1 MIERQETQL
10 DTDIR
15 QRYEMDPSGEL
26 TVKCRNDKRM
36 LYGTPRHEHA
46 FIWTEREDRHNL
58 VMRHEV
64 VRRAD
69 DREYGCFY
77 AMPTLDA
84 AIMFARAVTPQPTK
98 G

>member
-1 MIERQETQL
+1 MIGRQKAQL
-10 DTDIR
+10 DTNVSL
-15 QRYEMDPSGEL
+15 RYEMSHSGE
-26 TVKCRNDKRM
+26 VIEKCRGDKRM

-46 FIWTEREDRHNL
+46 FIWTEREDRHIL
-58 VMRHEV
+58 VMSHEV